1 MQAEQLTPGP
11 IFDIRHRITVPEQ
24 ILRIQEHLPDIRSDD
39 RERALRA
46 RQAAEALFASK
57 PPVAV
62 PQTAT
67 ATTAGEIS
75 RQPRVLPVI
84 RPIARRDDRSKAP
97 IAVDLETMSAIPKSD
112 FARIRTWLKY
122 GMTVRQVA
130 DLYGVSADQLER
142 ALQNA

>member
-1 MQAEQLTPGP
+1 MQAERLTPGP

-67 ATTAGEIS
+67 GTTAGEIP

-84 RPIARRDDRSKAP
+84 RPAARRDDRSKAP
-97 IAVDLETMSAIPKSD
+97 IPVDLETTSLIPKSD
-112 FARIRTWLKY
+112 FARIRTWLTY

-130 DLYGVSADQLER
+130 DLYGVSADRLER
-142 ALQNA
+142 TLHDA